1 MEDTADGMGGAAL
14 RTIGGLGLRVAVIGA
29 GSALLGYALAMVGRG
44 TAAALGVG
52 FAYLFVFE
60 NVVGSQFRP
69 LRPRLLL
76 WNALVF
82 VKGTFEAGGDV
93 PDRTVTAAGL
103 LLLVWAAAVITAAA
117 AVFVRR
123 DVA

>member
-1 MEDTADGMGGAAL
+1 
-14 RTIGGLGLRVAVIGA
+14 
-29 GSALLGYALAMVGRG
+29 
-44 TAAALGVG
+44 
-52 FAYLFVFE
+52 
-60 NVVGSQFRP
+60 
-69 LRPRLLL
+69 
-76 WNALVF
+76 VF